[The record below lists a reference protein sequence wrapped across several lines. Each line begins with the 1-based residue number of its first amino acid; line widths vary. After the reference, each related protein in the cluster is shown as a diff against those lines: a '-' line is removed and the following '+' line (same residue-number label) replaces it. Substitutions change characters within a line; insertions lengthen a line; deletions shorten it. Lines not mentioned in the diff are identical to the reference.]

1 MERRLEEPPPGYREL
16 RDALAGEPRLA
27 EADARPPE
35 RLLQAVWQAQRLRRD
50 RLRTA
55 DGRRLQVLHPGFLN
69 REAGPDFR
77 GAVLQF
83 DDEPAVSGDVEVD
96 LEPGGW
102 RAHAHAG
109 NPAYAG
115 VRLHV
120 VWRAARPPAGIATL
134 ALADV
139 LDAPVGELAAQLGA
153 GAPEGRDAWLPGR
166 CAAPLARRPAGEV
179 TALLEQAGLERLA
192 VKAATLRARARDA
205 GWEQA
210 LWEALFRAL
219 GYKHNAWPM
228 QRLAELRAPVAEAV
242 AAQGGGSLAT
252 EAVWLGVAGL
262 LPAAPEGHAALRE
275 RWDVWWRARDALA
288 AVTLPA
294 PVWRRAGVRPA
305 NHPQRRVALAAR
317 WLAEGGLPERL
328 DAWFLR
334 AGPGTA
340 GAASLH
346 ELLEPADAGL
356 WARRYT
362 LVSRPLPRAVP
373 WLGAQRVTELA
384 VNAIL
389 PWLHARAAR
398 DGALRRRAEQLFLGW
413 PAAEDNAVLRL
424 ARARLLGAGARLR
437 GVGAAEQQGLLQIV
451 HDFCAGTDALCSR
464 CRFPEVVRAWRPASL
479 GVSSRPGA
487 GFGCGEASGSR

>member
-1 MERRLEEPPPGYREL
+1 MERHLDEPPPSYREL
-16 RDALAGEPRLA
+16 RDTLAGEPRLA
-27 EADARPPE
+27 DADARPPE

-55 DGRRLQVLHPGFLN
+55 DGRRLRVLHPGFLN

-96 LEPGGW
+96 LEPAGW

-109 NPAYAG
+109 NPAYGG

-120 VWRAARPPAGIATL
+120 VWRAAGTPAGLATL

-139 LDAPVGELAAQLGA
+139 LDAPAGELASQLGS
-153 GAPEGRDAWLPGR
+153 GAPEGGLAWLSGR
-166 CAAPLARRPAGEV
+166 CAAPLARRPAAEV
-179 TALLEQAGLERLA
+179 SELLRQAGMERLA
-192 VKAATLRARARDA
+192 VKAAALRARARDA

-228 QRLAELRAPVAEAV
+228 QRLAELRPLADEAV
-242 AAQGGGSLAT
+242 AAQGGGLLEA

-262 LPAAPEGHAALRE
+262 LPAGPPGNAALRE

-294 PVWRRAGVRPA
+294 VVWRRGGVRPA
-305 NHPQRRVALAAR
+305 NHPHRRVALAAR
-317 WLAEGGLPERL
+317 WMAGGGLPERL
-328 DAWFLR
+328 ASWFLG
-334 AGPGTA
+334 AEPGVA
-340 GAASLH
+340 GAASLR
-346 ELLEPADAGL
+346 ELLEPADAGP
-356 WARRYT
+356 WSRRYT
-362 LVSRPLPRAVP
+362 LVSRPLPRVVP
-373 WLGAQRVTELA
+373 WLGAQRVTDLA
-384 VNAIL
+384 VNAVL
-389 PWLHARAAR
+389 PWLHARAAG
-398 DGALRRRAEQLFLGW
+398 DDMLRGRVEKLFLGW

-424 ARARLLGAGARLR
+424 ARARLLGGGTRLR
-437 GVGAAEQQGLLQIV
+437 GGGAAEQQGLLQVV

-464 CRFPEVVRAWRPASL
+464 CRFPALAAAWRPT
-479 GVSSRPGA
+479 
-487 GFGCGEASGSR
+487 EA

>member
-1 MERRLEEPPPGYREL
+1 MSYREL
-16 RDALAGEPRLA
+16 RNALTGEPRLA
-27 EADARPPE
+27 DADARPSE

-55 DGRRLQVLHPGFLN
+55 DGRRLRVLHPGFLN

-83 DDEPAVSGDVEVD
+83 DDELAVSGDVEVD
-96 LEPGGW
+96 LEPSGW
-102 RAHAHAG
+102 QAHAHAG

-120 VWRAARPPAGIATL
+120 VWHAGGTPAGLATL

-153 GAPEGRDAWLPGR
+153 GAPEGAAAWLTGR
-166 CAAPLARRPAGEV
+166 CFAPLAQR
-179 TALLEQAGLERLA
+179 TAAEQLVLLQQAGLERLA
-192 VKAATLRARARDA
+192 VKAAALRARARDA

-228 QRLAELRAPVAEAV
+228 LRLTEVRAVVAEAV
-242 AAQGGGSLAT
+242 AAQGGGPLVT

-262 LPAAPEGHAALRE
+262 LPTGTAGNAALRE

-294 PVWRRAGVRPA
+294 QVWRRAGVRPA

-317 WLAEGGLPERL
+317 WLAEGCLPERL
-328 DAWFLR
+328 AAWFLR
-334 AGPGTA
+334 AEPGLA
-340 GAASLH
+340 GAASLRR
-346 ELLEPADAGL
+346 LLEPTEAGL
-356 WARRYT
+356 WAHRYT
-362 LVSRPLPRAVP
+362 LGSRPLPRAVP
-373 WLGAQRVTELA
+373 WLGAQRATDLA

-389 PWLHARAAR
+389 PWLHARAA
-398 DGALRRRAEQLFLGW
+398 DDAALRGRAERLFLGW

-424 ARARLLGAGARLR
+424 ARARLLGAGVRLR
-437 GVGAAEQQGLLQIV
+437 GGGAAVQQGLLQIV
-451 HDFCAGTDALCSR
+451 HDFCAGTDAVCSR
-464 CRFPEVVRAWRPASL
+464 CVFPGLVAAWQAPARDMS
-479 GVSSRPGA
+479 
-487 GFGCGEASGSR
+487 

>member
-1 MERRLEEPPPGYREL
+1 MNSPAYREL

-27 EADARPPE
+27 DADARPPE

-50 RLRTA
+50 RLRTT
-55 DGRRLQVLHPGFLN
+55 DGRRLRVLHPGFLN

-96 LEPGGW
+96 LEPAGW

-120 VWRAARPPAGIATL
+120 VWRTTGTVAGLATL

-139 LDAPVGELAAQLGA
+139 LDAPHGELAAQLGA
-153 GAPEGRDAWLPGR
+153 GAPEGGDAWLSGC
-166 CAAPLARRPAGEV
+166 CAAPLARRTAAEV
-179 TALLEQAGLERLA
+179 AVLLQQAGLERLA
-192 VKAATLRARARDA
+192 VKAAALRARARDA

-228 QRLAELRAPVAEAV
+228 QRLAEVRAAVAEAV
-242 AAQGGGSLAT
+242 AAQGGGPLVT
-252 EAVWLGVAGL
+252 EAMWLGVAGL
-262 LPAAPEGHAALRE
+262 LPAGPPGNAALRE

-294 PVWRRAGVRPA
+294 LVWRRAGVRPA

-328 DAWFLR
+328 AAWFLR
-334 AGPGTA
+334 AAPGA
-340 GAASLH
+340 VGAASLRG
-346 ELLEPADAGL
+346 LLEPAEAGV
-356 WARRYT
+356 WARRYA
-362 LVSRPLPRAVP
+362 LSSRPLPRAVP
-373 WLGAQRVTELA
+373 WLGAQRVSDLA

-389 PWLHARAAR
+389 PWLHARAGEDA
-398 DGALRRRAEQLFLGW
+398 ALRGRAERLFLGW
-413 PAAEDNAVLRL
+413 PAAEDNAVLWL
-424 ARARLLGAGARLR
+424 TRARLLGAGARLR
-437 GVGAAEQQGLLQIV
+437 GGGAAVQQGLLQVV

-464 CRFPEVVRAWRPASL
+464 CRFPALVAAWQPPEPR
-479 GVSSRPGA
+479 GR
-487 GFGCGEASGSR
+487 